1 MKMNNKLYQWLD
13 ECDGGWL
20 ALRVAV
26 IAAALEGLLILFGV
40 CRDLAHWVAIFAA

>member
-1 MKMNNKLYQWLD
+1 MNKKLYQWLD
-13 ECDGGWL
+13 ESDGRWL

-26 IAAALEGLLILFGV
+26 IAAVLEGLLILFGV